1 MDGSL
6 LLLRHQ
12 KGTGNCSSTFSIKW
26 QETMQH
32 NNLGYATGQAPEGDS
47 LAAKGIHRQA
57 RGLHYAGAG
66 APTALPAA
74 HVQVPPELS

>member
-1 MDGSL
+1 
-6 LLLRHQ
+6 
-12 KGTGNCSSTFSIKW
+12 
-26 QETMQH
+26 MQH

-47 LAAKGIHRQA
+47 LAAMGIHRQA

-74 HVQVPPELS
+74 HVQGPPELS